1 MDEINYYNI
10 LGVPED
16 ATLSDIK
23 RAYIRKQKEFRDDET
38 MQDKLNQA
46 YTVLTNENQRRDYNN
61 SNKYGNKL
69 TELWDRYHDT
79 ESSKEARGIL
89 VELKNLYKQM
99 ESEDKTDIYVLKKL
113 FEIEQELGDE
123 NELPYLNSIMNIVST
138 SEDLE
143 NRREWFRYLGS
154 QFELYDKVDD
164 AIKAYFQIY
173 KMDASDDSICDL
185 IDLLYREKH
194 NTKASI
200 QILNDCIN
208 RVEDKA
214 LKAKY
219 LSKTFEVVSSLDGD
233 NYDKVKKILYTKLN
247 AFTKEE
253 EPQKTAIAVQI
264 ALIMGQCLDNDR
276 LDCYDEL
283 DKIFNSFNIEN
294 EDTKLIYKA
303 LQEFRTIIDN
313 NKYHECIKL
322 LSEDI
327 WTEKLRRKM
336 EVLMLNE
343 MEEIKASI
351 DYFKKYAP
359 TMWNLN
365 LENNQNIESL
375 VNRLYPLVTEYGKL
389 VGNQNLGKELKN
401 MLRAIA
407 FEGIVRFSKV
417 ENEFASNRDIFFS
430 DEHIEK
436 SRQELR
442 LLERLYPASYQRFSD
457 IFFDG
462 KSTKE
467 LFGDESRPS
476 NISGQTVAGK
486 KTTSVNKKVFYSNAA
501 EGYEHKPY
509 ISGILEIIVLVVVF
523 FCFPPAIPL
532 IFIFKYIK
540 RHEKNV
546 KKVWRMIKPILIIVC
561 VIAVIGGL
569 FKVGSSVKDMIS
581 MKNEQ
586 KYEENH
592 NIILTDEELDKRDK
606 INDKYAGKT
615 SIDISVKQISYN
627 SNLEYPNQS
636 YVWLVLNIDGYNN
649 SYELHSNCLTDDEYN
664 TLFDKLQDLYD
675 SDDTDYEVCE
685 EFYKEAYNITREIK
699 ASTENDELYNA
710 EYLTYTL
717 DMNMLWYELYN
728 NASTDD
734 VIKYMKEDSQDEKD
748 YGVETY
754 GKSQTVSVNGKC
766 DNHVG
771 ELRYTDYFDET
782 GSNIFEWKVDDSF
795 TIDDVMNMFNVSLV
809 DDINSDCDAKFLW
822 KNKMYIKVYFNGDG
836 TYFEFSLN

>member
-253 EPQKTAIAVQI
+253 EPQKTVIAVQI

-486 KTTSVNKKVFYSNAA
+486 KTTSVNKKVFYPNAA

-546 KKVWRMIKPILIIVC
+546 KKVWRIIKPILIIVC

-569 FKVGSSVKDMIS
+569 FQVGSSVKDMIS
-581 MKNEQ
+581 MKKEQ
-586 KYEENH
+586 KYEDNH

-606 INDKYAGKT
+606 LNDKYAGKT
-615 SIDISVKQISYN
+615 NVDIRVKQISYN

-636 YVWLVLNIDGYNN
+636 YVWLVLNMDGYNN
-649 SYELHSNCLTDDEYN
+649 SYELYSNCLTDDEYN

-685 EFYKEAYNITREIK
+685 EFYKEAYNITKEIK
-699 ASTENDELYNA
+699 ISTENDELYNA

-748 YGVETY
+748 CGVEIY

-771 ELRYTDYFDET
+771 ELTYTDYFDET